1 MHCLLL
7 RVSTTDAQ
15 GCSADAQVHRYRHMK
30 PGRVLLHGAL
40 HRCAS
45 SLPLCITSSCERS
58 QPTPRGADAQRR
70 LSKSHILVSGLKGT
84 AVEFCKNIVFA
95 GVGNQNIYSGKSF
108 AELCS
113 DSLKDFNPMVRVSVE
128 KGGKRML
135 SKSHILVSGLKGI
148 AVEFCKNI
156 VLAGV
161 GSVILNIVTEE
172 LLSAN
177 FFIPPDQNIYSGK
190 SFAELCSDSLKDFNP
205 MVRVSVEK
213 GGKPFTLLVYF
224 INLLLFDLKT
234 FLKRGC

>member
-1 MHCLLL
+1 
-7 RVSTTDAQ
+7 
-15 GCSADAQVHRYRHMK
+15 MK

-45 SLPLCITSSCERS
+45 SLPLCTTSSCERA
-58 QPTPRGADAQRR
+58 QPTPRGTDAQRR

-95 GVGNQNIYSGKSF
+95 GVGSVTLNDDRIVTEELLSANFLILPDQNIYSGKSF

-177 FFIPPDQNIYSGK
+177 FLIPPDQNIYSGK
-190 SFAELCSDSLKDFNP
+190 SFAELCSDSLMKDFNP